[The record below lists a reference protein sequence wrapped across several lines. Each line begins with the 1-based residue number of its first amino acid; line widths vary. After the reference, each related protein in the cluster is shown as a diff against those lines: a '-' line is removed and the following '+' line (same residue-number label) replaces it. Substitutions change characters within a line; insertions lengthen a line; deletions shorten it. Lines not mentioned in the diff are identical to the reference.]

1 MLEFYFKKSNFK
13 RLDLLIL
20 VLTSGLILF
29 ISYSARGGSIVRSRH
44 DLSALNWRGYQAE
57 TGPMQQGT
65 FSDFRETCVY
75 CHTPHNSS
83 SYAPLWNRELPE
95 EREFQMYSSPNFDS
109 KLPKAPDGISLACL
123 SCHDGSVAVDSVLK
137 PPKFHEIV
145 DTSVKHRMTL
155 EGEPGSDACS
165 KCHNRVEGAYGGISG
180 AHDATIRYFTK
191 DLRDDHAFS
200 MTFPTQDLDPQ
211 FNQPMILKTD
221 GGRMFPN
228 GIQTFEGDKVQCA
241 SCHDIHSPDEKNLEG
256 RDPFLRTSNRGSALC
271 LTCHQK

>member
-1 MLEFYFKKSNFK
+1 MKWVRIHIAAGSVAMAVL
-13 RLDLLIL
+13 LLI
-20 VLTSGLILF
+20 
-29 ISYSARGGSIVRSRH
+29 SASAKGGSIVRSRH

-57 TGPMQQGT
+57 SGPMQGGT
-65 FSDFRETCVY
+65 FTDYRETCVY

-83 SYAPLWNRELPE
+83 SYAPLWNRTLPKE
-95 EREFQMYSSPNFDS
+95 TAYQMYSSPNFDS
-109 KLPKAPDGISLACL
+109 SPRKAPDGISLACL

-137 PPKFHEIV
+137 PPRFHSIN
-145 DTSVKHRMTL
+145 DSGVKHRMTL

-165 KCHNRVEGAYGGISG
+165 KCHNRTEGAYGGISG

-200 MTFPTQDLDPQ
+200 MAYPTIDLDPQ
-211 FNQPMILKTD
+211 FNQPTILKTD
-221 GGRMFPN
+221 GGRMFAN